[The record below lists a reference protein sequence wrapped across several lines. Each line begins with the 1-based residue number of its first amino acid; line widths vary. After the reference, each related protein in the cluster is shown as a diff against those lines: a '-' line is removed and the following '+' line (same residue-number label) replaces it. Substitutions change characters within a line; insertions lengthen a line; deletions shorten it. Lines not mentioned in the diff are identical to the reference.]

1 MITIK
6 KWGKYMGWT
15 IEFEGDVANP
25 LEIEYTDIR
34 L

>member
-1 MITIK
+1 MIAITK
-6 KWGKYMGWT
+6 RGNYMGWT
-15 IEFEGDVANP
+15 VEFEGNVANP

>member
-15 IEFEGDVANP
+15 IEFEGNVANP